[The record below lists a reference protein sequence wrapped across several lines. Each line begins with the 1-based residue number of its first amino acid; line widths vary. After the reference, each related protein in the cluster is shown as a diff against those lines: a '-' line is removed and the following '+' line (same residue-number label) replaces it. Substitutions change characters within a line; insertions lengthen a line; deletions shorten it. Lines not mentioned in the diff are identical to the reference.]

1 LLVDMLICSFTM
13 KENAS
18 HANTMLQE
26 YVNNADDKSKYQ
38 K

>member
-1 LLVDMLICSFTM
+1 M